1 MSGNIPNFFWEMHT
15 APKWA
20 IFSQSLAISLEYF
33 VLDNSS
39 KDNEVAQANNYT
51 ADGGDLGRWWGP
63 EHLYFSG
70 FAWMIFMEFYKML
83 FRVYSKTFL
92 SVIVVPTWVVP
103 FQKVFKMCL
112 LFVWFFFILAR
123 FWLPVNLF

>member
-1 MSGNIPNFFWEMHT
+1 MSKPHVWEYTRFFLRN
-15 APKWA
+15 AYCPKMSH
-20 IFSQSLAISLEYF
+20 FQSLAISLEYF

-39 KDNEVAQANNYT
+39 KDIEVAQANNYT
-51 ADGGDLGRWWGP
+51 TDGGDLGRWWGP

-83 FRVYSKTFL
+83 FRVYSETFL

-103 FQKVFKMCL
+103 FSKSVQNVPTFCMVFLHSCL
-112 LFVWFFFILAR
+112 FLTSC
-123 FWLPVNLF
+123 

>member
-1 MSGNIPNFFWEMHT
+1 MSKPHVWEYTRFFLRN
-15 APKWA
+15 AYCPKMSH
-20 IFSQSLAISLEYF
+20 FQSLAIGLEYF

-70 FAWMIFMEFYKML
+70 FA
-83 FRVYSKTFL
+83 
-92 SVIVVPTWVVP
+92 
-103 FQKVFKMCL
+103 
-112 LFVWFFFILAR
+112 
-123 FWLPVNLF
+123 